1 MTQMRHPR
9 SHGPPPSWQAGAW
22 GGGGTGWG
30 WRRGWWIGAG
40 LGLGAGMVDWGG
52 ARGRARRTCI
62 VEMMRPRCMTNW
74 PSAAERL

>member
-1 MTQMRHPR
+1 MGMVDW
-9 SHGPPPSWQAGAW
+9 GGAGA
-22 GGGGTGWG
+22 GL
-30 WRRGWWIGAG
+30 GAG